1 MSSQSSNTENTQTD
15 VTQNDLDQ
23 ARYDYNQR
31 LDEVNNTRQ
40 IYEDLLEQYENT
52 DPNDPQYEE
61 RRRQVEEAQE
71 NYEEAQE
78 DYEQAQADYE
88 ALQETYD
95 NINNIDD
102 AAEDKANE
110 TLNNIKDFFS
120 PLVIFFLVLT
130 VVQFGLGFTLFGKDT
145 YKQSFYLLFLGI
157 FLYSILFIYMWYP
170 QDLFE
175 AYPDVTFIIYLLVA
189 GYLMKPSIPG
199 LAEPGNLIS
208 KMLQYVGI
216 LIWLFVILVT
226 VYVFFKDTYIM
237 DFASY
242 LVYLLIFST
251 GFFVILNMLYAG
263 IMFPKREQAD
273 FQSRMNE
280 AAKNIMFT
288 TKWFAYIAF
297 GFAIFGTI
305 FHWFSRLVS
314 AASTTSGIIN
324 LIVNIIILLIIL
336 AICYRALIATD
347 FYNNNPYVQLIT
359 ETVLY
364 IPCLLVSL
372 IDYFVK
378 LFNFGSTSEDSL
390 DKEGEPVPEDAPKSV
405 KKEAKPSTLFNP
417 STTDYVLLG
426 TAVGLNAAY
435 FSYPYVYKSFSKQ
448 GGLQLVNKPVYT
460 TTEYG
465 LADYGTLHQ
474 KDTYD
479 YQYAISFW
487 SFLDATGSSVG
498 KSYAEYTSI
507 LNYGGKPNVQYKAQD
522 NTILITLDIDPI
534 ASVNIKPPYNA
545 NNFDTDNKYI
555 IYKSNKIKLQRWNH
569 FVINYNGATIDIF
582 VNGELVRSVKGVV
595 PYMTKDILTIG
606 QNEGVQGGV
615 CNVVYFNEP
624 ITAEQVYYLYNSVRM
639 FTPPIV
645 TNSNETIVNI
655 AKRVPSTMNQSDW
668 INYSTKVDSTLRG
681 SIQ

>member
-23 ARYDYNQR
+23 ARYNYNQR
-31 LDEVNNTRQ
+31 L
-40 IYEDLLEQYENT
+40 EQYNNSRDTYQTLLDEYQNM
-52 DPNDPQYEE
+52 DPNDPEYEE
-61 RRRQVEEAQE
+61 RRQQVEEAEE
-71 NYEEAQE
+71 NYEEAQA

-88 ALQETYD
+88 ALQQTYND
-95 NINNIDD
+95 INNIDD

-110 TLNNIKDFFS
+110 TLNNIKEFFS

-175 AYPDVTFIIYLLVA
+175 SYPDITLILYLVIA
-189 GYLMKPSIPG
+189 GYLMKSSIPD
-199 LAEPGNLIS
+199 LENPGNLIS
-208 KMLQYVGI
+208 KMLQYFGI
-216 LIWLFVILVT
+216 LLWLFVILIT
-226 VYVFFKDTYIM
+226 VYVFFMDTYIM
-237 DFASY
+237 EFAKY
-242 LVYLLIFST
+242 FVYLLIFST
-251 GFFVILNMLYAG
+251 GFFVILNMIYTG
-263 IMFPKREQAD
+263 MMYPKREQAD
-273 FQSRMNE
+273 FKTRMSE
-280 AAKNIMFT
+280 ASKNIMFT
-288 TKWFAYIAF
+288 TKWFVYVAF
-297 GFAIFGTI
+297 GFAIIGSI
-305 FHWFSRLVS
+305 FHWFSQLVS
-314 AASTTSGIIN
+314 AASTSSGIIN
-324 LIVNIIILLIIL
+324 LIVNLIILLVIL
-336 AICYRALIATD
+336 AICYRALIASD
-347 FYNNNPYVQLIT
+347 FYNNSPYVQLVT
-359 ETVLY
+359 ETILY

-378 LFNFGSTSEDSL
+378 LFNIGSTSEDSL
-390 DKEGEPVPEDAPKSV
+390 DKEGEAVPDDAPKSV
-405 KKEAKPSTLFNP
+405 KKQASPSSLFNP

-465 LADYGTLHQ
+465 LADYGTLHG
-474 KDTYD
+474 KDTFD

-487 SFLDATGSSVG
+487 SFLDAAGSSVG
-498 KSYAEYTSI
+498 KSYNEYASI
-507 LNYGGKPNVQYKAQD
+507 LNYGGKPNVQYKAVD
-522 NTILITLDIDPI
+522 NTILITLDIDPV
-534 ASVNIKPPYNA
+534 AGVNIKPPYDA

-555 IYKSNKIKLQRWNH
+555 LYKSNKIKLQKWNH
-569 FVINYNGATIDIF
+569 FVINYNGATIDTFI
-582 VNGELVRSVKGVV
+582 NGELVRSIKGVV
-595 PYMTKDILTIG
+595 PYMTNDILTIG
-606 QNEGVQGGV
+606 QNEGAQGGV

-624 ITAEQVYYLYNSVRM
+624 VTAEQIYYLYNSVRM

-645 TNSNETIVNI
+645 TNSNETIINI
-655 AKRVPSTMNQSDW
+655 AKRVPSTMNKNDF
-668 INYSTKVDSTLRG
+668 INYSTKVESSIRG